1 MDPVLIQLGPLAIR
15 WYGVLLAA
23 TIGLAIVVAYRLG
36 PRLGVPAAV
45 VDRTAVT
52 CAVAALVGARI
63 GYVVSHPGQFST
75 LLDVVR
81 VDQGGLSS
89 HGALAAGLLYVTWAA
104 RRAGISVWAF
114 ADAFV
119 WAVPIGNVLVR
130 IGNFIN
136 GELYGD
142 PTSLPWGVR
151 FATAPDVPR
160 HPLQLYEAALAVAIL
175 LYARRVAAR
184 RRFAG
189 EVFWTIVVATSLGR
203 LAFDALRSDVRVL
216 GPLALGQVPALI
228 LVVWGAWALWQ
239 GARHPPQAS

>member
-1 MDPVLIQLGPLAIR
+1 MDPVLVQLGPLTIR

-23 TIGLAIVVAYRLG
+23 TIGLSIVVAYRLG

-52 CAVAALVGARI
+52 CAVVALVGARI

-75 LLDVVR
+75 LLDVLR

-89 HGALAAGLLYVTWAA
+89 HGALAAGLLYVAWAA
-104 RRAGISVWAF
+104 RRAGIAVWAF

-119 WAVPIGNVLVR
+119 WAIPIGNVLVR

-151 FATAPDVPR
+151 FATAPDAPR

-175 LYARRVAAR
+175 LYARRVAAH
-184 RRFAG
+184 RRFEG
-189 EVFWTIVVATSLGR
+189 QVFWTIIVATSLGR
-203 LAFDALRSDVRVL
+203 LAFDALRSDARVL

-228 LVVWGAWALWQ
+228 LVAWGAWALWG
-239 GARHPPQAS
+239 GARRAPHAP

>member
-1 MDPVLIQLGPLAIR
+1 
-15 WYGVLLAA
+15 
-23 TIGLAIVVAYRLG
+23 
-36 PRLGVPAAV
+36 
-45 VDRTAVT
+45 
-52 CAVAALVGARI
+52 
-63 GYVVSHPGQFST
+63 
-75 LLDVVR
+75 
-81 VDQGGLSS
+81 
-89 HGALAAGLLYVTWAA
+89 
-104 RRAGISVWAF
+104 
-114 ADAFV
+114 
-119 WAVPIGNVLVR
+119 VR